1 MKLSFSF
8 KSEPIW
14 MLVLQLAPAVL
25 SLLVIAVLLFLR

>member
-1 MKLSFSF
+1 MKLNFSF

-25 SLLVIAVLLFLR
+25 SLLVIAVLLLLR

>member
-1 MKLSFSF
+1 MKLNFSF